1 MAAQMVEKPE
11 THLTIDREAQIYS
24 QLPVG
29 FTKAEQIAFTKNALQ
44 LMDLTTDFAPL
55 VVLGDMQVVLIIIHI
70 MHL

>member
-29 FTKAEQIAFTKNALQ
+29 FTKAEQIAFTK
-44 LMDLTTDFAPL
+44 
-55 VVLGDMQVVLIIIHI
+55 
-70 MHL
+70 MHYS